1 MYRPIKDH
9 SWLSTAGAEGWAHY
23 LGSVL
28 VDEVFAQEGID
39 LWPDRYDYRADG
51 TRRLDEQLAQ
61 PNIPDVARGARLWRE
76 LATAVGPE
84 KLPALFAAWGRVKI
98 DPADPAATLR
108 SELTK
113 LVPDANL
120 AAWWKEAGPVLFV
133 AREASRFA
141 KSQIDA
147 DKLTGSSRALIHDDG
162 ESAGK
167 SSIAGGG
174 HAVRFRVPDGS
185 WFLTAVEIYG
195 SRYGASS
202 PPDENFH
209 VWLCDDQ
216 MRAIADFEFPYAKFE
231 RGEPNWVKLAIDPT
245 NAPADFIVCVGFNP
259 AATKGVFVHYDA
271 KGAGNSLT
279 GLPGAKPRAFPRG
292 DWMIRVEVDQPKDAD
307 ALSAMPIRR

>member
-9 SWLSTAGAEGWAHY
+9 AWLSTAGAEGWAHY

-28 VDEVFAQEGID
+28 VDEVFAIEGID
-39 LWPDRYDYRADG
+39 LWPDTYDYRSDG
-51 TRRLDEQLAQ
+51 TKRLDEQLAR
-61 PNIPDVARGARLWRE
+61 PNTSDVARGARLWRE
-76 LATAVGPE
+76 LAAAVGPE
-84 KLPALFAAWGRVKI
+84 KMPALFAAWGRVKI
-98 DPADPAATLR
+98 DPADPAATLQ

-120 AAWWKEAGPVLFV
+120 AAWWKESAPVLFV

-141 KSQIDA
+141 KSQIDV
-147 DKLTGSSRALIHDDG
+147 DKLTGSPRALIHDDG

-185 WFLTAVEIYG
+185 WFLTAVEVHG

-245 NAPADFIVCVGFNP
+245 NVPADFIVCVGFNP

-271 KGAGNSLT
+271 KGTGNSLT
-279 GLPGAKPRAFPRG
+279 GLPGAKPRAFARG
-292 DWMIRVEVDQPKDAD
+292 DWMIRAQVDQSKDAD
-307 ALSAMPIRR
+307 ALFGMP